1 VQALPGTIDSG
12 PQRPKD
18 GELLEGNAPS
28 GGTLGRVQ
36 RGLEALYRVDT
47 GVEVGDFVVGAELRD
62 ALMPARKPREQLL
75 VCEAEGEMALALFID
90 PRALA
95 NLTSHDP
102 ARRLGDH
109 NFGDFLLAVEGVSH
123 FIYAIWCARA
133 ERPVSQL
140 ELELQAEVDKYV
152 TCLLTTQ
159 PEVAVSSALR
169 RRLFGD
175 IRYEPDLDHD
185 EHARYRAAN
194 DNAQR
199 YATWLEHVFVA
210 PRRIPEMLAELRRF
224 YRLGLAAKLGA
235 IARAA

>member
-1 VQALPGTIDSG
+1 VTAEPL
-12 PQRPKD
+12 R
-18 GELLEGNAPS
+18 
-28 GGTLGRVQ
+28 RVQ

-47 GVEVGDFVVGAELRD
+47 GVEIADYIVGAELRD
-62 ALMPARKPREQLL
+62 ALVSARRPREQLL
-75 VCEAEGEMALALFID
+75 VCEADGELALALFID

-102 ARRLGDH
+102 ADRLGDH

-123 FIYAIWCARA
+123 FIYAVRCARA

-140 ELELQAEVDKYV
+140 ELELQAEVDKYI
-152 TCLLTTQ
+152 TCLLVTE
-159 PEVAVSSALR
+159 PEAEVSAGLR

-175 IRYEPDLDHD
+175 IAYEPDLDRD

-199 YATWLEHVFVA
+199 YAAWLEQAFVA
-210 PRRIPEMLAELRRF
+210 PRRIPEMLGELRRF
-224 YRLGLAAKLGA
+224 YRLGLAGKLGA
-235 IARAA
+235 IAAGRAA

>member
-1 VQALPGTIDSG
+1 M
-12 PQRPKD
+12 
-18 GELLEGNAPS
+18 
-28 GGTLGRVQ
+28 LGRVQ
-36 RGLEALYRVDT
+36 RGLEALYRVST
-47 GVEVGDFVVGAELRD
+47 GVEVDDYVVGAELRD
-62 ALMPARKPREQLL
+62 ALVPARRPREQLL

-90 PRALA
+90 PGAIA

-109 NFGDFLLAVEGVSH
+109 NLGDFLLAIEGVSH
-123 FIYAIWCARA
+123 FIYAICCARA
-133 ERPVSQL
+133 HRPVSQL

-152 TCLLTTQ
+152 TCLL
-159 PEVAVSSALR
+159 VAEPGVAASAALR

-175 IRYEPDLDHD
+175 VSYEPDLDHD

-199 YATWLEHVFVA
+199 YASWLEHTFVA

-224 YRLGLAAKLGA
+224 YRLGLAGKLGT
-235 IARAA
+235 IARADARAA

>member
-1 VQALPGTIDSG
+1 VT
-12 PQRPKD
+12 
-18 GELLEGNAPS
+18 
-28 GGTLGRVQ
+28 TLGRVQ

-47 GVEVGDFVVGAELRD
+47 GVEVGDFVVGTEQRD
-62 ALMPARKPREQLL
+62 ALAPARRPREQLL
-75 VCEAEGEMALALFID
+75 VCEADGEMALALFID

-95 NLTSHDP
+95 NLTSYDP
-102 ARRLGDH
+102 ARRLGEH

-123 FIYAIWCARA
+123 FIYAICCARA

-152 TCLLTTQ
+152 TCLLTIE
-159 PEVAVSSALR
+159 PDAEVSAELR

-175 IRYEPDLDHD
+175 VHYEPDLDHE

-199 YATWLEHVFVA
+199 YATWLEQAFVV

-224 YRLGLAAKLGA
+224 YRVGLAAKLGT
-235 IARAA
+235 IASSSSRAA